1 MFTFKK
7 TKLASLAC
15 IAAAGALVLAGCGGG
30 TAAKTGESGAS
41 EAPAGGATG
50 TLNLGV
56 MYETTNYHP
65 SNTSSAL
72 AMGTNWHI
80 VEGLYEF
87 DMADY
92 KVYPALAKGEPTK
105 VSDTEYEVT
114 LRDGAKFSDGTEVK
128 AEDVVSS
135 FKRIVEGETGADGKP
150 VVSIYKQFFDFVDS
164 ITAKDDTTVSIK
176 TKFPFA
182 ALQQRLVDIKIVP
195 TSASFDD
202 LTSKPIGTGPFMYTN
217 ITPTSVEAE
226 PNPNY
231 NGPYPAKVSKMHWDV
246 LKDDNARLTAALANT
261 IDVMEGVPAPFVEK
275 LTGAGWKVDEV
286 PGYNNPFLMFNTT
299 KAPYDKPEVRQ
310 AIHYAI
316 DKQTLVDST
325 LEGKAEVST
334 SFLPKA
340 NPDYKKAAVQYD
352 YSPEKAKELLEKA
365 GLAGHTVNLLTTD
378 HPWISQLAPLVKQ
391 NLEAVG
397 LKVNV
402 TSVASADVYAQTDS
416 ENPDFDLVM
425 APGDPSVFGT
435 DPGIII
441 NWWYGDNVWT
451 QKRTG
456 FQKSDPEGYK
466 KIAEGIQAAQQ
477 LTGDDAKAKWGE
489 VQDLIS
495 EKVPLYPLFH
505 RTMLTGYNAKKL
517 VDFKAI
523 GTTGLEAVGV
533 GVK

>member
-1 MFTFKK
+1 MISFKK
-7 TKLASLAC
+7 TRLASLAC

-30 TAAKTGESGAS
+30 TAKPADTGAS
-41 EAPAGGATG
+41 EAPASGATG

-92 KVYPALAKGEPTK
+92 KVYPALAKGEPNK
-105 VSDTEYEVT
+105 VSDTEYEVS

-128 AEDVVSS
+128 AEDVISS
-135 FKRIVEGETGADGKP
+135 FERIVKGETGADGKP
-150 VVSIYKQFFDFVDS
+150 VESIYKQFFDFIDS
-164 ITAKDDTTVSIK
+164 MTAKDDTTVSIK
-176 TKFPFA
+176 LKYPFG

-195 TSASFDD
+195 KAASFDD
-202 LTSKPIGTGPFMYTN
+202 LTSKPIGTGPFKYTN

-246 LKDDNARLTAALANT
+246 LKDDNARLTAAMANT
-261 IDVMEGVPAPFVEK
+261 IDVMESVPAPFVK
-275 LTGAGWKVDEV
+275 QLTGAGWKVDEV

-299 KAPYDKPEVRQ
+299 KAPFDKAEVRQ
-310 AIHYAI
+310 AFHYAI
-316 DKQTLVDST
+316 DKQTLINTT
-325 LEGKAEVST
+325 LEGKAKVST
-334 SFLPKA
+334 SFLPES
-340 NPDYKKAAVQYD
+340 NPDYKKAATQFD
-352 YSPEKAKELLEKA
+352 YNPEKAKEMLQKA
-365 GLAGHTVNLLTTD
+365 GVAGKTVNLLTTD
-378 HPWISQLAPLVKQ
+378 HPWIAQLAPLVKQ
-391 NLEAVG
+391 NLEAAG

-402 TSVASADVYAQTDS
+402 TSKASADVYATTDS
-416 ENPDFDLVM
+416 ENPDFDVVM

-435 DPGIII
+435 DPGIIV

-456 FQKSDPEGYK
+456 FQKSDAEGYK

-477 LTGDDAKAKWGE
+477 LSGDEAKAKWGE
-489 VQDLIS
+489 VQDLIA

-505 RTMLTGYNAKKL
+505 RTMLTGYNPNKV

-533 GVK
+533 SVK